1 MRGVAS
7 LSRRLA
13 AVEETARQARR
24 REVRE
29 WLLAEVP
36 ASRTLSPT
44 EIDEGVEEVLRVL
57 AVTAAWR
64 RDGLS
69 GPEIMRRGAEE
80 YGLSHEAMEAEYRA
94 LTEGR

>member
-1 MRGVAS
+1 MRGVAN

-13 AVEETARQARR
+13 ALEETARQARR

-36 ASRTLSPT
+36 ESRTLSPT
-44 EIDEGVEEVLRVL
+44 EIDEGVGEVLRVL
-57 AVTAAWR
+57 GVTAAWR
-64 RDGLS
+64 RAGLS

-80 YGLSHEAMEAEYRA
+80 YGLGLDAIQAEYRA
-94 LTEGR
+94 LTGAC